1 MCTAEDNKVKLARQN
16 ARTRKIKNGGQ
27 HNLFQL
33 ITMLKLF
40 SFLQCCEANYFQMY
54 NKNYAR
60 ARRVLLLFSDLIP
73 YFFLELFHQQ
83 RFFCRISQEG
93 EGRRE
98 REELWCIPRI
108 WNKRNVRQRFWLIPG
123 NLQKK
128 LHFIVRTARCSV
140 IEQSQN
146 I

>member
-98 REELWCIPRI
+98 REKNYGVYQESKIKEMLGKDFDWSLEIYKKNCISSSELLAA
-108 WNKRNVRQRFWLIPG
+108 QL
-123 NLQKK
+123 
-128 LHFIVRTARCSV
+128 
-140 IEQSQN
+140 
-146 I
+146 